1 MEKSCRFWFSTS
13 FVIDAPRNYLLAQ
26 GIRLSLKELRGQS
39 FSLANKGH
47 AEVFQTDFKLCQ
59 EFAGVVVTHPAVL
72 EKSTENA
79 ERIRNWFIPF
89 LIEQKKSWKFYSTLI
104 PFLVKLDD
112 KIQIY
117 HEYFPH
123 FLTSN
128 ILLLSFGIY
137 CFQDSLVVADNG
149 MVELYFWSVLGFGC
163 LVLFLCDW
171 IFQTFTEILHRICIY
186 YFTLREL
193 TIQFPIQPTFF
204 FGLDRFL
211 FQCNLLFVLIAILLK
226 SSIFSSYQNL
236 S

>member
-1 MEKSCRFWFSTS
+1 M
-13 FVIDAPRNYLLAQ
+13 L
-26 GIRLSLKELRGQS
+26 
-39 FSLANKGH
+39 
-47 AEVFQTDFKLCQ
+47 
-59 EFAGVVVTHPAVL
+59 GVVVTHPVAL

-149 MVELYFWSVLGFGC
+149 MVELNFWSVLGFGC